1 MPNQPK
7 TPSHGLRVAEDL
19 WAAVSAAAKRNDETV
34 ADVARRAFVAYV
46 KKQQSPRTEDTM
58 RGQPTWMR
66 GEHDRG

>member
-46 KKQQSPRTEDTM
+46 KKNSKKDER
-58 RGQPTWMR
+58 RA
-66 GEHDRG
+66 